1 MDSNP
6 LKTLSY
12 SISYWSNEELETNVE
27 AFLSQVFLSLDN
39 EATRMSAL
47 RVIQQLNLRVAKG
60 RVYRRQLSISRSL
73 FTFLYG
79 LF

>member
-1 MDSNP
+1 MDSNQ

>member
-1 MDSNP
+1 MDSNQ
-6 LKTLSY
+6 LKALSY

-60 RVYRRQLSISRSL
+60 RVYRGQLSISRSL

>member
-1 MDSNP
+1 MDSNQ

-47 RVIQQLNLRVAKG
+47 RAIQQLNLRVAKG